1 MVLRQITL
9 IKFKTGVSDQQ
20 IKELSVG
27 FSKIANI
34 VNGILQF
41 DFGPDKNLEDKS
53 MDYALVIDF
62 DSQDSWKEYRSHPEH
77 VSFAKNAM
85 RIIERVERAQYDVKA
100 KP

>member
-27 FSKIANI
+27 FSKIANV

-41 DFGPDKNLEDKS
+41 DFGPDKNLEDTS

-62 DSQDSWKEYRSHPEH
+62 DSQDSWKEYRSHPEL

>member
-27 FSKIANI
+27 FSKIANV

-62 DSQDSWKEYRSHPEH
+62 ESQDSWKEYRSHPEH

>member
-62 DSQDSWKEYRSHPEH
+62 ESQDSWKEYRSHPEH

>member
-34 VNGILQF
+34 VNVILQF
-41 DFGPDKNLEDKS
+41 DFGPDKNLEDTS

>member
-1 MVLRQITL
+1 
-9 IKFKTGVSDQQ
+9 
-20 IKELSVG
+20 
-27 FSKIANI
+27 
-34 VNGILQF
+34 
-41 DFGPDKNLEDKS
+41 

-62 DSQDSWKEYRSHPEH
+62 DSRDSWTEYRLHPEH

>member
-1 MVLRQITL
+1 MLRQVTL
-9 IKFKTGVSDQQ
+9 IKFKSGISDQQ
-20 IKELSVG
+20 IENLSVE
-27 FSKIANI
+27 FSKIANV
-34 VNGILQF
+34 VNGILRF
-41 DFGPDKNLEDKS
+41 DFGPDKNLEDTT

>member
-41 DFGPDKNLEDKS
+41 DFGPDKNLEDTT

-62 DSQDSWKEYRSHPEH
+62 DSSDSWKEYRLHPKH
-77 VSFAKNAM
+77 VSFAMNAM
-85 RIIERVERAQYDVKA
+85 LSLIHI
-100 KP
+100 

>member
-41 DFGPDKNLEDKS
+41 DFGPDKNLEDIS

>member
-34 VNGILQF
+34 VKQYTNMIKTLTGIA
-41 DFGPDKNLEDKS
+41 G
-53 MDYALVIDF
+53 
-62 DSQDSWKEYRSHPEH
+62 
-77 VSFAKNAM
+77 
-85 RIIERVERAQYDVKA
+85 
-100 KP
+100 

>member
-9 IKFKTGVSDQQ
+9 IKFKTVVSDQQ

-41 DFGPDKNLEDKS
+41 DFGPDKNLEDTS

>member
-41 DFGPDKNLEDKS
+41 DFGPDKNLEDTS

-62 DSQDSWKEYRSHPEH
+62 DSQDSWKEYRSHPVH

>member
-20 IKELSVG
+20 IKELSIG

-62 DSQDSWKEYRSHPEH
+62 ESQDSWKEYRSHPEH

>member
-27 FSKIANI
+27 FSKIANV

-41 DFGPDKNLEDKS
+41 DFGPDKNLEDTS

-85 RIIERVERAQYDVKA
+85 RIIERVERAQYDVNA